1 MARPACCQQERNGGE
16 GEVWLGMQW
25 CRNLPPDLGFGAAVQ
40 CSAWV
45 WGVEEVLLSE
55 DVALLADRCSAGA
68 SGRLGQGHHRAE
80 DVCFVILSS
89 LRVPT
94 VGGWSWRQGVFHG
107 VKLG

>member
-1 MARPACCQQERNGGE
+1 MGERGKCGWE
-16 GEVWLGMQW
+16 CSGAETFLRTLG
-25 CRNLPPDLGFGAAVQ
+25 LGQ
-40 CSAWV
+40 LCSAWV

-94 VGGWSWRQGVFHG
+94 AGGWSWRQGVFHG